1 MKKNSF
7 SVAISI
13 LTSNMRR
20 GPRVYKY
27 STVHELHMCLDAEP
41 GSTNFLIVS
50 ALSKQTPLFVPNV
63 ETAFL
68 EFKDLGPF
76 KLT

>member
-1 MKKNSF
+1 M
-7 SVAISI
+7 
-13 LTSNMRR
+13 
-20 GPRVYKY
+20 YKY